1 MPPRREGNPS
11 CEWRS
16 GPGRR
21 SVARLC
27 QTGRVRVVIADDHR
41 LVLDGIRRALEA
53 DGSFEI
59 VGETQSGMQVLPLV
73 AREKP
78 DLVLLDVRMP
88 NMDGLA
94 CLDEIRRRHP
104 DTKVV
109 MLSASTNNDLIET
122 ALRRGASAYVIK
134 SVDPDDLP
142 ATLRQALEGNLH
154 TAVGFENDQP
164 SGAKALGLTE
174 REVTILGA
182 LARGLSNDEIAKE
195 FWVAPQT
202 VKFHLTNIYRK
213 LGVKNRTE
221 ATRLAYQHGLVE
233 SPIYADE

>member
-1 MPPRREGNPS
+1 
-11 CEWRS
+11 
-16 GPGRR
+16 
-21 SVARLC
+21 
-27 QTGRVRVVIADDHR
+27 VRVVIADDHR

-53 DGSFEI
+53 DGNFEI

-104 DTKVV
+104 EIKVV
-109 MLSASTNNDLIET
+109 MLSASTSGDLIEA

-142 ATLRQALEGNLH
+142 ATLRQALQRNLH
-154 TAVGFENDQP
+154 TAIGMDNEER

-182 LARGLSNDEIAKE
+182 LARGLSNDQIAKE